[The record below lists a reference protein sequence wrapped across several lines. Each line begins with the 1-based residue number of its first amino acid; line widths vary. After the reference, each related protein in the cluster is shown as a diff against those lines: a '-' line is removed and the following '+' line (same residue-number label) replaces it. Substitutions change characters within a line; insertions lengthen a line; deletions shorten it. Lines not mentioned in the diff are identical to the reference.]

1 MQICTEE
8 RRKKV
13 MKTFKTGK
21 KNTGKDLW
29 DQKIREAGS
38 IAICGHIRPDGDS
51 IGAALGLC
59 TYILDQYPDKEVDV
73 YLEPIAEKFSFLRH
87 SDRIRQTV
95 PEGMVYDL
103 FISVDC
109 SDTGRFEAVLADFE
123 AASFRI
129 CVDHHVTNTGSFA
142 ELNFIEPDLSSACEV
157 LADLFDPE
165 KISLEC
171 AEALF
176 TGLVHDTGVFRH
188 SNTSGKV
195 MRIAGML
202 LDKGVNGEQ
211 IINDTFFGKTYRQNL
226 VMGRALLESILM
238 LKGKMIFSIFRKK
251 DFSFYGVG
259 PADLDGIVSQM
270 MLTEGV
276 ECAMFL
282 YQTGEREYK
291 VSLRSTDRV
300 DVSAIAGLLGGGGHK
315 KAAGCTVTGEARD
328 IIMHVAHSVEQQLY
342 PEIDE

>member
-1 MQICTEE
+1 
-8 RRKKV
+8 

-21 KNTGKDLW
+21 EKKTGKDLW
-29 DQKIREAGS
+29 DLKIREAKT

-51 IGAALGLC
+51 IGSALGLC
-59 TYILDQYPDKEVDV
+59 TYILDLYPEKEVDV
-73 YLEPIAEKFSFLRH
+73 YLEPIDDKFSFLKH
-87 SDRIRQTV
+87 SGRIRQSL
-95 PEGMVYDL
+95 PEGKVYDL

-109 SDTGRFEAVLADFE
+109 SDTGRFEAVLPGFE
-123 AASFRI
+123 AAGFRI
-129 CVDHHVTNTGSFA
+129 CVDHHVTNKGSFA
-142 ELNFIEPDLSSACEV
+142 ELNFIEPEASSASEV
-157 LADLFDPE
+157 LTELFDEE

-202 LDKGVNGEQ
+202 LDKGVNGEK
-211 IINDTFFGKTYRQNL
+211 IINSTFYSKTYRQNM

-238 LKGKMIFSIFRKK
+238 LEGKMIFSIFRKR
-251 DFSFYGVG
+251 DFGFYGVG
-259 PADLDGIVSQM
+259 PSDLDGIVSQM

-282 YQTGEREYK
+282 YETGEREYK